1 MRIFERGQLTRYIF
15 CVLINGL
22 VVYLKYRMLTQEDQI
37 LAALRRI
44 MRAVDLHSRH
54 LLDAHGMTGPQLA
67 VLQAAERLQQG
78 SATALARTVHL
89 SGATVSGILDRLE
102 RGGLVRRERDDCD
115 RRSVAIVVTDAG
127 RSMLEKAPSL
137 LQDQFRIKLESLED
151 WERTQV
157 LATLERIA
165 SMMSVSDLDASPILV
180 AGPVAPP
187 PLDPLPISQMPSGRA
202 SEPATNDGDSTQSL
216 SMKGT
221 S

>member
-1 MRIFERGQLTRYIF
+1 
-15 CVLINGL
+15 
-22 VVYLKYRMLTQEDQI
+22 MLTQEDQI

-67 VLQAAERLQQG
+67 VLQAAERLQTG
-78 SATALARTVHL
+78 SATALARAVHL
-89 SGATVSGILDRLE
+89 SGATVSGILDRLG
-102 RGGLVRRERDDCD
+102 RHGLIRRERDERD
-115 RRSVAIVVTDAG
+115 RRSVSIVVTDAG
-127 RSMLEKAPSL
+127 RTMLEKAPSL
-137 LQDQFRIKLESLED
+137 LQDRFRIKLESLED

-165 SMMSVSDLDASPILV
+165 SMMAVSDLDASPILV

-187 PLDPLPISQMPSGRA
+187 PLDAFPKSKRPSGRDGK
-202 SEPATNDGDSTQSL
+202 SATDDIDSTQSL